1 MDKNRHLVNRRL
13 LAWRK
18 WRWLALAVLLVGV
31 GLLLRLG
38 TVGQP
43 PIHLNR
49 WLPWVSPP
57 TVTLYFPDSQG
68 RFLVPVTRTVGSAG
82 ATAQAAVEELLQ
94 GPLDKEELSTP
105 FPLGSRL
112 SLFDF
117 QEGVAQVH
125 ITTERPESADLL
137 DISRTLEML
146 ARTIQE
152 FQDVESVQLLVNGSL
167 LGDISVTS
175 PRSHSIY
182 YTYDSYLVPTTNGYT
197 SPQEAIAQYLIG
209 PDPGSGLEGLPE
221 DVRLLE
227 YRFDA
232 TRGLVYVNF
241 TYTES
246 VRRLALSDVS
256 RMRRTLIGIV
266 TTLTDFDEVKA
277 VMLDFQG
284 HTRLGLGQCADLL
297 RAPQIRPKALND
309 EAVESRR

>member
-13 LAWRK
+13 VAWRK
-18 WRWLALAVLLVGV
+18 WRWLALTVLLVGV

-38 TVGQP
+38 TVGQL
-43 PIHLNR
+43 PIHLDR

-68 RFLVPVTRTVGSAG
+68 RFLIPITRRVGSAE

-94 GPLDKEELSTP
+94 GPRDHIKLSTP

-117 QEGVAQVH
+117 LGGVAQVH
-125 ITTERPESADLL
+125 ITTERPESAGLL

-146 ARTIQE
+146 ARTLQE
-152 FQDVESVQLLVNGSL
+152 FKDVESVQLLINGSL

-175 PRSHSIY
+175 PRSHPIY
-182 YTYDSYLVPTTNGYT
+182 YTYGSYLVPDANGYT

-209 PDPGSGLEGLPE
+209 PAPGSGLEGLPE

-232 TRGLVYVNF
+232 TRGLVYINL

-246 VRRLALSDVS
+246 VREVALSDVS

-266 TTLTDFDEVKA
+266 ATLTDFDEVKA

-297 RAPQIRPKALND
+297 RAPQIRTKAIND